1 MESGFDTYMNS
12 GYVNQ
17 RNRKTTLILDVDDST
32 NNNYLGGNTEFKVRL
47 LEPLIIDKH
56 SEIYLDNF
64 LTFNENISQ
73 TPSTSAFLLKIN
85 EFNINTNVAST
96 IDNGTIFNKLI
107 IPNENSS
114 PQNYH
119 TGVMHK
125 GKKFN
130 YVCDINPCKI
140 SILSGNITDLGGN
153 PMFHG
158 QNTGNGYTYTIAG
171 MTSAKLQN
179 LIKSGTSLTGI
190 KVGPYTISN
199 SINGSFLATFLTG
212 TTSITFS
219 SAVLISE
226 SDAETYFADGQG
238 DIEFNTDSGLILVT
252 NGTVGDN
259 PNLHLINNPGR
270 FIAEF
275 SIISRE

>member
-1 MESGFDTYMNS
+1 METGFDTYMNS
-12 GYVNQ
+12 GYVNR

-32 NNNYLGGNTEFKVRL
+32 NDNYLGGNTEFKVRL

-64 LTFNENISQ
+64 LTFNANISQ

-107 IPNENSS
+107 IPNESSS

-158 QNTGNGYTYTIAG
+158 QNTGAGYTYTIAG
-171 MTSAKLQN
+171 ITSGKLQN
-179 LIKSGTSLTGI
+179 LIKSGTSLTRI
-190 KVGPYTISN
+190 KVGTHTIS
-199 SINGSFLATFLTG
+199 SIINGSFPATFLTG

-219 SAVLISE
+219 SDVLISE